1 MRVLVTGGAGFI
13 GSHVVEA
20 LLARGDTVIALD
32 SFSDF
37 LYSAARKQRNL
48 ARAAAHP
55 QFSLQTADITDAS
68 ALQRIFKEMQPEAII
83 HLAGMAAVGP
93 SVGRAELYT
102 RVNVLGSIN
111 VLDAARDV
119 GVRHVVVASSS
130 TVYGDTG
137 GTAFREDQPLRP
149 MSPYGATK
157 AAMEAMGQSYASLYD
172 LPVTAL
178 RFFNAYGPRVRP
190 DLATY
195 RFVDAVHRG
204 IPIQLRGDGFVQRDY
219 TYVGD
224 TVAGIL
230 AALDSPDGFR
240 VFNLG
245 NEHPIVIRDL
255 IEIVERIVER
265 PAIIERQAALRADLP
280 VTFADNSKARAALGY
295 DPTTDITSGIARL
308 YDWYRTEETAGD

>member
-37 LYSAARKQRNL
+37 LYSAARKQRNI
-48 ARAAAHP
+48 AHAVGHP
-55 QFSLQTADITDAS
+55 LFTLQTADITDAP
-68 ALQRIFKEMQPEAII
+68 ALQETISQTQPEAII

-93 SVGRAELYT
+93 SVGRADVYT

-111 VLDAARDV
+111 IFDAARDG

-130 TVYGDTG
+130 AVYGDTG
-137 GTAFREDQPLRP
+137 GTAFREDQPLKP

-157 AAMEAMGQSYASLYD
+157 VAVEAMGQSYASLYD
-172 LPVTAL
+172 LPITAL

-204 IPIQLRGDGFVQRDY
+204 IPIQLRGDGSVQRDY

-224 TVAGIL
+224 TVTGIL

-255 IEIVERIVER
+255 IQIIERVVER
-265 PAIIERQAALRADLP
+265 PAIIVQQPALRADLP

-295 DPTTDITSGIARL
+295 NPTTDIVSGIARL

>member
-20 LLARGDTVIALD
+20 LLARGDEVLAVD

-37 LYSAARKQRNL
+37 LYSTARKRRNI
-48 ARAAAHP
+48 ARAAEHP
-55 QFSLQTADITDAS
+55 RFTLHTADITDAA
-68 ALQRIFKEMQPEAII
+68 ALRQAFAETRPESVI

-93 SVGRAELYT
+93 SVGRAEAYT
-102 RVNVLGSIN
+102 RVNVLGTIN
-111 VLDAARDV
+111 VLDAARDHGV
-119 GVRHVVVASSS
+119 GHVALASSS

-149 MSPYGATK
+149 MSPYGASK
-157 AAMEAMGQSYASLYD
+157 AAAEAMGQSYSYLYD

-195 RFVDAVHRG
+195 RFVDAIHRG
-204 IPIQLRGDGFVQRDY
+204 VPIQLRGDGSVQRDY
-219 TYVGD
+219 TYVTD
-224 TVAGIL
+224 TVSGIL
-230 AALDSPDGFR
+230 AAHDSPAGYR

-245 NEHPIVIRDL
+245 NERPVAIRDL
-255 IEIVERIVER
+255 IQIIERIVEK
-265 PAIIERQAALRADLP
+265 PAIIDWQPGLRADLP
-280 VTFADNSKARAALGY
+280 ITFADNSRARAALGY
-295 DPTTDITSGIARL
+295 HPMTDIKSGIARL